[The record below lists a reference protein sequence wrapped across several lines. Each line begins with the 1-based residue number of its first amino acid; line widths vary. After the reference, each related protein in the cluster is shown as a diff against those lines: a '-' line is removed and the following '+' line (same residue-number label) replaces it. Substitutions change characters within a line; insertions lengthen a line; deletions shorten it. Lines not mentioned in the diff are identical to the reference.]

1 MFRLWQ
7 IQVLFFET
15 FYDFFFSIIFG
26 LQLVESAD
34 MKPEDTEKQLYMSS
48 SSMIR
53 WMSAVLLSHSS
64 KFLFQIL
71 FVSFHF

>member
-48 SSMIR
+48 SSMIC